1 MARPTILVLG
11 MPALTDETSS
21 WGLDRIPGHAFSL
34 VPNTC
39 VDRLRRLGCAVTV
52 LTSAADDAEIDAALD
67 GVDGVVLLGGEDV
80 EAARWGGTEAD
91 CVTPNPERDAFEF
104 AVAGRAVEHGLP
116 TLGIC
121 RGAQLLN
128 VVLGGTLIA
137 HLDDEG
143 HGAHTDSSGG
153 LLLHPVQVDPSFAA
167 AAEWPPELEV
177 ASGHHQAVDRLA
189 PGLRVVARDPNGV
202 VEAVV
207 GDEPPVLAVQW
218 HPEFMEGTERAGWVP
233 FVWLARR
240 VGAEAAVRF
249 KLAGEAAP

>member
-1 MARPTILVLG
+1 MARPTILILG

-39 VDRLRRLGCAVTV
+39 VDRLRRLGCAVSV
-52 LTSAADDAEIDAALD
+52 LTSALDDADIDDALD
-67 GVDGVVLLGGEDV
+67 AVDGVLLLGGEDV

-104 AVAGRAVEHGLP
+104 AVAERAVAHGIP

-128 VVLGGTLIA
+128 VALGGTLIA
-137 HLDDEG
+137 HLEPDG
-143 HGAHTDSSGG
+143 HGPHGSLSGG
-153 LLLHPVQVDPSFAA
+153 LLLHPVVVDESFADA
-167 AAEWPPELEV
+167 AGWPAELEV
-177 ASGHHQAVDRLA
+177 ASGHHQAIDRIA
-189 PGLRVVARDPNGV
+189 PALRAIARDPHGV
-202 VEAVV
+202 IEAAVAE
-207 GDEPPVLAVQW
+207 EPPVLAVQW
-218 HPEFMEGTERAGWVP
+218 HPELMVDSEQAAWLP

-240 VGAEAAVRF
+240 VGAEAADR
-249 KLAGEAAP
+249 LPAEAS